1 MIENRRMQLVR
12 EPAYALSRSSTTAA
26 SEHRAAIAN
35 LLLELPE
42 DAALSSTSGQAFV
55 TLPHINQTFALS
67 DALFLDWLR
76 DRFNRR
82 TGQPLTSSAL
92 HHITSTLRARADC
105 NPRRYVVGIR
115 SAGTNSAV
123 YIDLCNNESESVAI
137 TKDGWE
143 ITKTPEVTFHGTR
156 GQLPLPL
163 ESPNPARPRNAVK
176 SL

>member
-1 MIENRRMQLVR
+1 M
-12 EPAYALSRSSTTAA
+12 SRSSTTAA

-42 DAALSSTSGQAFV
+42 DAAFSSTSGQAFV

-105 NPRRYVVGIR
+105 NPRRYLVGIR
-115 SAGTNSAV
+115 SAGAASAV
-123 YIDLCNNESESVAI
+123 YIDLCNSESESVAI

-143 ITKTPEVTFHGTR
+143 ITKTPQVTFHSTR